1 MAWPWRRF
9 EEFFSAHAKRMAMER
24 VHGIKEAMTGG
35 VWANSNYDEDNV
47 RADLLRKI
55 DMFVEQAT
63 HAIYS
68 EDDEEE
74 LDMNDPFLAA
84 MKVPEVPQIDH
95 GLDKD
100 QGGEVP

>member
-1 MAWPWRRF
+1 MVWPWRRF
-9 EEFFSAHAKRMAMER
+9 EEFFTAYAKRQALER
-24 VHGIKEAMTGG
+24 VHGIKEAMVSG
-35 VWANSNYDEDNV
+35 VWANSNYDEDNA

-55 DMFVEQAT
+55 DQFVEQAT
-63 HAIYS
+63 WAIYS
-68 EDDEEE
+68 GIDEEE

-100 QGGEVP
+100 QVGEVP